1 MKKVLIAASV
11 FLATQSL
18 MAQNTLREAYK
29 DKFLVGAAVNVRQPR
44 SSNKK
49 LKDLIKN
56 QFSAVVPENCMKVE
70 EIHPKQ
76 NLYDFSEAD
85 ELIKFARKNKQVV
98 TGHALVW
105 HSQVPYWFFKD
116 DMSNQVTREELI
128 NRMRSHIYTVVR
140 HFKGKIKGWDVV
152 NEAFNDDG
160 TLRQSQFFKIIGPD
174 FIKLAFQFAHEAD
187 PNVELYYN
195 DYSMDNP
202 KKREGV
208 IKLIRELKAAGLRID
223 GVGMQSHVGYDTPLD
238 EYEKSIKAFAAEGVK
253 VMVTELDLTAIPSP
267 QGFSG
272 AAVDAHFDYQKAM
285 NPYVDGL
292 PEEAAKK
299 QSDFMCKLFDI
310 YLRNQKVIDRVTFWG
325 VSDGDSWKNGWPIPF
340 RTDYPLAF
348 DRNYEPKMFVPELI
362 KMANDP
368 KYDQYK

>member
-85 ELIKFARKNKQVV
+85 ELIKFARQNKQVV

-128 NRMRSHIYTVVR
+128 NRMRSHIHTVVR

-208 IKLIRELKAAGLRID
+208 IKLIHELKAAGLRID

-368 KYDQYK
+368 KYDKYK